1 MRFLCYTLLSIVAHA
16 QVAVTTATDWP
27 DAVSKAKAEGKDI
40 AVLLDGSDWSPIATS
55 FRQQVV
61 GSNAVRMAT
70 AKTYVWV
77 TIDSPERETEATKA
91 LAEKNKPFG
100 YRPWNLPAVVLADT
114 EGRVYASVAGAEARD
129 SATLLA
135 RLATGRNAV
144 DRMRSKLNEAG
155 KHDGTRK
162 ANVLGAA
169 LAEID
174 MKFSRDQFKGLVQ
187 EIAKLDPTDSTGWR
201 LRYEFDDLSFLEGT
215 VLKLC
220 GEQKISEAIRECDK
234 RLANNR
240 ITTEQRQQILAARFA
255 ALRRSGKP
263 VEALN
268 TLAQLQSVDPRSEL
282 GKGARNLGIFHSQ
295 PVKLRGWFWDGW
307 DMRPDFTAME
317 IDARSKLSLTGDYF
331 VEFKG
336 WGLEVRS
343 VALVVNGKEVSLSE
357 SRPRQPLRI
366 RVDAAPRSTDSVVL
380 RIQARG
386 QGWYDGR
393 GTIEVRKAE

>member
-1 MRFLCYTLLSIVAHA
+1 MRFICYTLLSIVAHA

-27 DAVSKAKAEGKDI
+27 DAVAKAKAESKDI

-61 GSNAVRMAT
+61 GSNAVRIAT

-77 TIDSPERETEATKA
+77 TIDSPERENEATKA

-100 YRPWNLPAVVLADT
+100 YRPWNLPAVVLADAD
-114 EGRVYASVAGAEARD
+114 GRVYASVAGSEARD
-129 SATLLA
+129 SAALLA
-135 RLATGRNAV
+135 RLGVARGAI
-144 DRMRSKLNEAG
+144 DRMRAKLTEATKLEG
-155 KHDGTRK
+155 ARK

-174 MKFSRDQFKGLVQ
+174 SKFARDQFKGLVQ
-187 EIAKLDPTDSTGWR
+187 EIAKLDPNDTTGWR

-220 GEQKISEAIRECDK
+220 NEKKVAEAIRECDK

-268 TLAQLQSVDPRSEL
+268 TLAQLQSTDPRSEL
-282 GKGARNLGIFHSQ
+282 GKGARNLGVFHSQ

-317 IDARSKLSLTGDYF
+317 IDARSKLSSSGDYF
-331 VEFKG
+331 IEFKG

-343 VALVVNGKEVSLSE
+343 VALVVNGKETSISE

-366 RVDAAPRSTDSVVL
+366 RVDATPRSTDTVLL

>member
-27 DAVSKAKAEGKDI
+27 DAVAKAKAESKDI

-61 GSNAVRMAT
+61 GSNAVRTAT

-77 TIDSPERETEATKA
+77 TIDSPERETEATTA

-100 YRPWNLPAVVLADT
+100 YRPWNLPAVVLADA
-114 EGRVYASVAGAEARD
+114 EGRVYASVAGSEARD

-135 RLATGRNAV
+135 NLGVARSAI
-144 DRMRSKLNEAG
+144 DRMRAKLTEATKLEG
-155 KHDGTRK
+155 ARK

-174 MKFSRDQFKGLVQ
+174 SKFARDQFKGLVQ
-187 EIAKLDPTDSTGWR
+187 EIAKLDPNDTTGWR

-220 GEQKISEAIRECDK
+220 DEKKVAEAIRECDK

-240 ITTEQRQQILAARFA
+240 ITPEQRQQILAARFA

-295 PVKLRGWFWDGW
+295 TVKLRGWFWDGW

-317 IDARSKLSLTGDYF
+317 IDARSKLSSTGDYF

-343 VALVVNGKEVSLSE
+343 VALVVNGKELSVSE

-366 RVDAAPRSTDSVVL
+366 RVDATPRSTDSIIL

>member
-1 MRFLCYTLLSIVAHA
+1 MRFICYTLLSIVAHA

-27 DAVSKAKAEGKDI
+27 DAVTKAKSEGKDI

-61 GSNAVRMAT
+61 GSNAVRIAT

-77 TIDSPERETEATKA
+77 TIDSPERENDATKA

-100 YRPWNLPAVVLADT
+100 YRPWNLPAVVLADAD
-114 EGRVYASVAGAEARD
+114 GRVYASVAGSEARD
-129 SATLLA
+129 SAALLA
-135 RLATGRNAV
+135 RLGVARGAI
-144 DRMRSKLNEAG
+144 DRMRAKLTEATKLEG
-155 KHDGTRK
+155 ARK

-174 MKFSRDQFKGLVQ
+174 SKFARDQFKGLVQ
-187 EIAKLDPTDSTGWR
+187 EIAKLDPNDTTGWR

-220 GEQKISEAIRECDK
+220 NEKKVAEAIRECDK

-268 TLAQLQSVDPRSEL
+268 TLAQLQSTDPRSEL
-282 GKGARNLGIFHSQ
+282 GKGARNLGVFHSQ

-317 IDARSKLSLTGDYF
+317 IDARSKLSSSGDYF
-331 VEFKG
+331 IEFKG

-343 VALVVNGKEVSLSE
+343 VALVVNGKETSISE

-366 RVDAAPRSTDSVVL
+366 RVDATPRSTDTVLL

>member
-1 MRFLCYTLLSIVAHA
+1 MRLLCFTLLSIVTHA

-27 DAVSKAKAEGKDI
+27 DAVSKAKDEGKDI
-40 AVLLDGSDWSPIATS
+40 AVLLDGSDWSPIAAN

-61 GSNAVRMAT
+61 GSNAIRTAT

-100 YRPWNLPAVVLADT
+100 YRPWNLPAVVLADA
-114 EGRVYASVAGAEARD
+114 EGRVYASVAGSEARD
-129 SATLLA
+129 SATLLT
-135 RLATGRNAV
+135 RLATGRNAM
-144 DRMRSKLNEAG
+144 DRMRSKLNEVA
-155 KHDGTRK
+155 KLEGTRK
-162 ANVLGAA
+162 ANAIGAA
-169 LAEID
+169 LAELD

-187 EIAKLDPTDSTGWR
+187 EIAKLDPNDTTGWR
-201 LRYEFDDLSFLEGT
+201 LRYEFDDISFLEGT

-220 GEQKISEAIRECDK
+220 DEKKVAEAIRECDK

-240 ITTEQRQQILAARFA
+240 ITPEQRQQILAARFA

-295 PVKLRGWFWDGW
+295 TVKLRGWFWDGW
-307 DMRPDFTAME
+307 DMRPDFAAME
-317 IDARSKLSLTGDYF
+317 IDARSKLSSTGDYF

-343 VALVVNGKEVSLSE
+343 VALVVNGKELSISE

-366 RVDAAPRSTDSVVL
+366 RVDSTPRPTDSVVL

>member
-1 MRFLCYTLLSIVAHA
+1 MRFICYTLLSIVAHA

-27 DAVSKAKAEGKDI
+27 DAVTKAKSEGKDI

-61 GSNAVRMAT
+61 GSNAVRIAT

-77 TIDSPERETEATKA
+77 TIDSPERENEATKA

-100 YRPWNLPAVVLADT
+100 YRPWNLPAVVLADAD
-114 EGRVYASVAGAEARD
+114 GRVYASVAGSEARD
-129 SATLLA
+129 SAALLA
-135 RLATGRNAV
+135 RLGVARGAI
-144 DRMRSKLNEAG
+144 DRMRAKLTEATKLEG
-155 KHDGTRK
+155 ARK

-174 MKFSRDQFKGLVQ
+174 SKFARDQFKGLVQ
-187 EIAKLDPTDSTGWR
+187 EIAKLDPNDTTGWR

-220 GEQKISEAIRECDK
+220 NEKKVAEAIRECDK

-268 TLAQLQSVDPRSEL
+268 TLAQLQSTDPRSEL
-282 GKGARNLGIFHSQ
+282 GKGARNLGVFHSQ

-317 IDARSKLSLTGDYF
+317 IDARSKLSSSGDYF
-331 VEFKG
+331 IEFKG

-343 VALVVNGKEVSLSE
+343 VALVVNGKETSISE

-366 RVDAAPRSTDSVVL
+366 RVDATPRSTDTVLL